1 MENYDELKKYVNI
14 LLVDD
19 DLDYIQVTAFFLK
32 SKGYNVD
39 VATSGADAINKVSKG
54 DVHVVLLDY
63 YMPELTGEDVVNKI
77 REFNDRIIII
87 LQTGFAG
94 QQPPEETLKRL
105 NIQNYHDKS
114 DGVEKLLLQVTS
126 AVRIFNQQNLIELSK
141 YRVNAIGK
149 LVKGIAE
156 ELKAPLLSMEASME
170 ATKVLVESIKSQAG
184 DDAYDKMSNAFV
196 NGRLQMERINKIC
209 KTIIKQVEEGGHK
222 VGITV
227 ADIIDTLKLMVIN
240 ELRLTGVVL
249 EEDIAVKKDAYVY
262 GKIDDVI
269 FILCELIHKIVEVSC
284 AQDKIVLSI
293 RESDTAWYI
302 SVTSDKIHFIDKTKV
317 FLIKNIISRMEDIEF
332 EEIAN
337 QYVIELKKIS
347 SQTSN

>member
-1 MENYDELKKYVNI
+1 MENFEELKKYVNI

-114 DGVEKLLLQVTS
+114 DGIEKLLLQVTS

-141 YRVNAIGK
+141 YRINAIGR

-156 ELKAPLLSMEASME
+156 ELKAPLLSIGASME
-170 ATKVLVESIKSQAG
+170 ATKTLVESIKSDAG
-184 DDAYDKMSNAFV
+184 DEAYKKINDAYTNSKM
-196 NGRLQMERINKIC
+196 QIDRIDKIC
-209 KTIIKQVEEGGHK
+209 KTIINQSNGDYENVGLTIMDIVE
-222 VGITV
+222 
-227 ADIIDTLKLMVIN
+227 TLKLMVST
-240 ELRLTGVVL
+240 ELRVNGILL
-249 EEDIAVKKDAYVY
+249 EEEISVKSDAYVY
-262 GKIDDVI
+262 GKLDDVI
-269 FILCELIHKIVEVSC
+269 FILCELVNKLVEVS
-284 AQDKIVLSI
+284 QSGDKILLNI
-293 RESDTAWYI
+293 RETDNAWYI
-302 SVTSDKIHFIDKTKV
+302 SVGSNKDYQLEKAKV
-317 FLIKNIISRMEDIEF
+317 FLIKNIIGRIDNVGF
-332 EEIAN
+332 EEISGK
-337 QYVIELKKIS
+337 YIIELRKAGK
-347 SQTSN
+347 

>member
-1 MENYDELKKYVNI
+1 MENYEELKKYVNI

-114 DGVEKLLLQVTS
+114 DGIEKLLLQVTS

-141 YRVNAIGK
+141 YRVSAIGK

-156 ELKAPLLSMEASME
+156 ELRAPLLSIEASME
-170 ATKVLVESIKSQAG
+170 ATKVLVESIKSKAG
-184 DDAYDKMSNAFV
+184 DEAYQKMNNAFV
-196 NGRLQMERINKIC
+196 NSKLQMERMNKIC
-209 KTIIKQVEEGGHK
+209 KTIINQTEDDSKK

-227 ADIIDTLKLMVIN
+227 ADIVDTLKLMIIS
-240 ELRLTGVVL
+240 ELKMSGVKF
-249 EEDIAVKKDAYVY
+249 EEDITVNDRTYIY

-269 FILCELIHKIVEVSC
+269 FILCELINKIVEVSSS
-284 AQDKIVLSI
+284 QDKVVLGF

-302 SVTSDKIHFIDKTKV
+302 SLSSDKIHFIEKTKV
-317 FLIKNIISRMEDIEF
+317 FLIKSIISRMEDIEF
-332 EEIAN
+332 EEISD
-337 QYVIELKKIS
+337 QYIIKLKKL
-347 SQTSN
+347 TSEKK

>member
-1 MENYDELKKYVNI
+1 MENYEELKKYVNI

-156 ELKAPLLSMEASME
+156 ELKAPLLSIGASME
-170 ATKVLVESIKSQAG
+170 ATKTLVESIKTKAG
-184 DDAYDKMSNAFV
+184 DDAYAKMNDAFV
-196 NGRLQMERINKIC
+196 NGKLQMERIDKIC
-209 KTIIKQVEEGGHK
+209 RTIIHQVESDNKQVGL
-222 VGITV
+222 TV
-227 ADIIDTLKLMVIN
+227 SDILDTLKLMVTN
-240 ELRLTGVVL
+240 ELKLSGVTL
-249 EEDIAVKKDAYVY
+249 EENITVNKDAYIY
-262 GKIDDVI
+262 GKVDDVI
-269 FILCELIHKIVEVSC
+269 FILCELIHKILEVSVSK
-284 AQDKIVLSI
+284 DKITFGLT
-293 RESDTAWYI
+293 ESDTAWYI
-302 SVTSDKIHFIDKTKV
+302 SLTSEKIHFIEKTKV
-317 FLIKNIISRMEDIEF
+317 FLIKNIISRMENIEF
-332 EEIAN
+332 EEISG
-337 QYVIELKKIS
+337 QYVIELKKVGGVK
-347 SQTSN
+347 

>member
-1 MENYDELKKYVNI
+1 MENYDELKKYVNV

-114 DGVEKLLLQVTS
+114 DGVEKLLLQVMA
-126 AVRIFNQQNLIELSK
+126 AVRIFNQQNQIELSR
-141 YRVNAIGK
+141 YRINAIGK
-149 LVKGIAE
+149 LVKGVAE
-156 ELKAPLLSMEASME
+156 ELKAPLLSIGASME
-170 ATKVLVESIKSQAG
+170 ATKTLVNSLKSHEG
-184 DDAYDKMSNAFV
+184 EEAYEKITEVYNNSK
-196 NGRLQMERINKIC
+196 LQIERIDKIC
-209 KTIIKQVEEGGHK
+209 KTIINQSETGNKD
-222 VGITV
+222 VGIT
-227 ADIIDTLKLMVIN
+227 AGDIVGTLKLMVSNELKTKGITIN
-240 ELRLTGVVL
+240 E
-249 EEDIAVKKDAYVY
+249 EISVKPDAYIY
-262 GKIDDVI
+262 GRIDDVI
-269 FILCELIHKIVEVSC
+269 FILCELIHKIIAISKSG
-284 AQDKIVLSI
+284 DSIKLSFK
-293 RESDTAWYI
+293 ENDNAWYL
-302 SVTSDKIHFIDKTKV
+302 SLGSDNLQSIEKTNI
-317 FLIKNIISRMEDIEF
+317 FLIKSIISRIEGIGF
-332 EEIAN
+332 EEVAG
-337 QYVIELKKIS
+337 QYIIELKKVEG
-347 SQTSN
+347 

>member
-1 MENYDELKKYVNI
+1 MENYEELKKYVNI

-39 VATSGADAINKVSKG
+39 IATSGSDAINKVSKG
-54 DVHVVLLDY
+54 DVHIVLLDY
-63 YMPELTGEDVVNKI
+63 YMPGLTGEDVVNKI

-141 YRVNAIGK
+141 YRVSAIGK

-156 ELKAPLLSMEASME
+156 ELKAPLLSIGASME
-170 ATKVLVESIKSQAG
+170 ATKVLVESIKSKAG
-184 DDAYDKMSNAFV
+184 DEAYQKMNDAFV
-196 NGRLQMERINKIC
+196 NGKLQMDRIDKIC
-209 KTIIKQVEEGGHK
+209 KTIIHQVEDDRKQVGL
-222 VGITV
+222 VV
-227 ADIIDTLKLMVIN
+227 SDILDTLKLMITN
-240 ELRLTGVVL
+240 DLKLSGVVF
-249 EEDIAVKKDAYVY
+249 EENIAVSEDTYIY

-269 FILCELIHKIVEVSC
+269 FILCELIHKIIEVSSNK
-284 AQDKIVLSI
+284 DKIEFGL

-302 SVTSDKIHFIDKTKV
+302 SLSSEKIHFIEKTKV
-317 FLIKNIISRMEDIEF
+317 FLIKNIISRMEDIGF
-332 EEIAN
+332 EEISD
-337 QYVIELKKIS
+337 QYVIELKKLGGAK
-347 SQTSN
+347 

>member
-39 VATSGADAINKVSKG
+39 IATSGADAINKVSKG

-156 ELKAPLLSMEASME
+156 ELKAPLLSIEASME
-170 ATKVLVESIKSQAG
+170 ATKVLVESIKSKAG
-184 DDAYDKMSNAFV
+184 DEAYSKMNDAFV
-196 NGRLQMERINKIC
+196 NSKLQMERMNKIC
-209 KTIIKQVEEGGHK
+209 KTIINQAEDDSRK

-227 ADIIDTLKLMVIN
+227 GDIIDTLKLMIIN
-240 ELRLTGVVL
+240 ELKLSGVAF
-249 EEDIAVKKDAYVY
+249 EENITVNRDSYIY

-269 FILCELIHKIVEVSC
+269 FILCELIHKILEVSSSM
-284 AQDKIVLSI
+284 DKIQFGL

-302 SVTSDKIHFIDKTKV
+302 SLVSDKIHFIEKTKV

-332 EEIAN
+332 EEISN
-337 QYVIELKKIS
+337 QYIIELKKVVDKK
-347 SQTSN
+347 

>member
-1 MENYDELKKYVNI
+1 MENYEVLKKYVNI

-39 VATSGADAINKVSKG
+39 IATSGADAINKVSKG

-94 QQPPEETLKRL
+94 QQPPEETLQRL

-149 LVKGIAE
+149 LAKGIAE
-156 ELKAPLLSMEASME
+156 ELKSPLLSIGASME
-170 ATKVLVESIKSQAG
+170 ATKVLVESIKSKAG
-184 DDAYDKMSNAFV
+184 DEAYKKMNDAFV
-196 NGRLQMERINKIC
+196 NGRLQMERMNKIC
-209 KTIIKQVEEGGHK
+209 KTIIHQVEDDGK
-222 VGITV
+222 SVGITV
-227 ADIIDTLKLMVIN
+227 SDIVDTLKLMITS
-240 ELRLTGVVL
+240 ELKLTGVIF
-249 EEDIAVKKDAYVY
+249 EENITVNSDAYIY
-262 GKIDDVI
+262 GKVDDVI
-269 FILCELIHKIVEVSC
+269 FILCELVHKILEVS
-284 AQDKIVLSI
+284 AAKDKITLGL

-302 SVTSDKIHFIDKTKV
+302 SISSDKIKFIEKTKV
-317 FLIKNIISRMEDIEF
+317 FLIKNIIGRMENIEF
-332 EEIAN
+332 EEISD
-337 QYVIELKKIS
+337 QYVIEVKKLGKI
-347 SQTSN
+347 

>member
-1 MENYDELKKYVNI
+1 MEDFEELKKYVNI

-39 VATSGADAINKVSKG
+39 VATSGADAITKVSKG
-54 DVHVVLLDY
+54 DVHIVLLDY

-114 DGVEKLLLQVTS
+114 DGVEKLLLQVTA

-141 YRVNAIGK
+141 YRINAIGK

-156 ELKAPLLSMEASME
+156 ELKAPLLSIGASME
-170 ATKVLVESIKSQAG
+170 ATKTLVESIKSKAG
-184 DDAYDKMSNAFV
+184 DEAYEKINDVYTNSKN
-196 NGRLQMERINKIC
+196 QIERIDKIC
-209 KTIIKQVEEGGHK
+209 KTIINQSEEDGKKIGL
-222 VGITV
+222 T
-227 ADIIDTLKLMVIN
+227 ASDIIETLKLMLSS
-240 ELRLTGVVL
+240 ELRMKNIVL
-249 EEDIAVKKDAYVY
+249 EENIIVKPEAYIY
-262 GKIDDVI
+262 GKLDDVI
-269 FILCELIHKIVEVSC
+269 FILCELVHKIVEIS
-284 AQDKIVLSI
+284 DSNDRLEFSL
-293 RESDTAWYI
+293 RESDNAWYI
-302 SVTSDKIHFIDKTKV
+302 SLGSEKIHLIEKTNV

-332 EEIAN
+332 EEISN
-337 QYVIELKKIS
+337 QYVIELKKVGGKK
-347 SQTSN
+347 

>member
-1 MENYDELKKYVNI
+1 MENYEELKKYVNI

-39 VATSGADAINKVSKG
+39 IATSGADAINKVSKG

-77 REFNDRIIII
+77 REFNNRIIII

-94 QQPPEETLKRL
+94 QQPPEETLQRL

-156 ELKAPLLSMEASME
+156 ELKAPLLSIGASLE
-170 ATKVLVESIKSQAG
+170 ATKILVESIKTEAG
-184 DDAYDKMSNAFV
+184 DEAYKKMNDAFV
-196 NGRLQMERINKIC
+196 NGKLQMERINKVC
-209 KTIIKQVEEGGHK
+209 ETIIHQVVDDGK
-222 VGITV
+222 NVGITV
-227 ADIIDTLKLMVIN
+227 EDIVDTLKLMIIN
-240 ELRLTGVVL
+240 ELKLSGVIF
-249 EEDIAVKKDAYVY
+249 EENITVSKETYIY
-262 GKIDDVI
+262 GKVDDVI
-269 FILCELIHKIVEVSC
+269 FILCELIHKILEVSS
-284 AQDKIVLSI
+284 AKEKIIFGL
-293 RESDTAWYI
+293 RESNTAWYI
-302 SVTSDKIHFIDKTKV
+302 SLTSDKIKFIEKTKV
-317 FLIKNIISRMEDIEF
+317 FLIKNIISRLEDIEF
-332 EEIAN
+332 EEISD
-337 QYVIELKKIS
+337 QYIIELKKLG
-347 SQTSN
+347 NNMK

>member
-1 MENYDELKKYVNI
+1 MEDYEVLKKYVNI

-39 VATSGADAINKVSKG
+39 IATSGADAINKVSKG

-156 ELKAPLLSMEASME
+156 ELKAPLLSIEASME
-170 ATKVLVESIKSQAG
+170 ATKILVESIKSQAG
-184 DDAYDKMSNAFV
+184 DDAYQKMNNAFV
-196 NGRLQMERINKIC
+196 NSKTQMERINKIC
-209 KTIIKQVEEGGHK
+209 KTIIHQVGDENK
-222 VGITV
+222 TVGITV
-227 ADIIDTLKLMVIN
+227 ADIVDTLKLMITN
-240 ELRLTGVVL
+240 EIKLSGVEF
-249 EEDIAVKKDAYVY
+249 EESITVNKEAYVY
-262 GKIDDVI
+262 GRVDDVI
-269 FILCELIHKIVEVSC
+269 FILCELIHKILEVC
-284 AQDKIVLSI
+284 AAKDKIVLGF

-302 SVTSDKIHFIDKTKV
+302 SLNCEKIHFIEKTKV

-332 EEIAN
+332 EEISG
-337 QYVIELKKIS
+337 QYVIELKKLGG
-347 SQTSN
+347 NK

>member
-1 MENYDELKKYVNI
+1 MENYDELKKYVNV

-114 DGVEKLLLQVTS
+114 DGVEKLLLQVMA
-126 AVRIFNQQNLIELSK
+126 AVRIFNQQNQIELSR
-141 YRVNAIGK
+141 YRINAIGK
-149 LVKGIAE
+149 LVKGVAE
-156 ELKAPLLSMEASME
+156 ELKAPLLSIGASME
-170 ATKVLVESIKSQAG
+170 ATKTLVNSLKSHEG
-184 DDAYDKMSNAFV
+184 EEAYEKITEVYNNSK
-196 NGRLQMERINKIC
+196 LQIERIDKIC
-209 KTIIKQVEEGGHK
+209 KTIINQSETGNRD
-222 VGITV
+222 VGIT
-227 ADIIDTLKLMVIN
+227 AGDIVGTLKLMVSNELKTKGITIN
-240 ELRLTGVVL
+240 E
-249 EEDIAVKKDAYVY
+249 EISVKPDAYIY
-262 GKIDDVI
+262 GRIDDVI
-269 FILCELIHKIVEVSC
+269 FILCELIHKIIAISKSG
-284 AQDKIVLSI
+284 DNIKLSFK
-293 RESDTAWYI
+293 ENDNAWYL
-302 SVTSDKIHFIDKTKV
+302 SLGSDNLQSIEKTNI
-317 FLIKNIISRMEDIEF
+317 FLIKSIISRIEGIGF
-332 EEIAN
+332 EEVAG
-337 QYVIELKKIS
+337 QYIIELKKVEG
-347 SQTSN
+347 

>member
-1 MENYDELKKYVNI
+1 MEDYEELKKYVNI

-39 VATSGADAINKVSKG
+39 VATSGVDAINKVSKG
-54 DVHVVLLDY
+54 NVHIVLLDY

-141 YRVNAIGK
+141 YRINAIGK
-149 LVKGIAE
+149 LVKGVAE
-156 ELKAPLLSMEASME
+156 ELKSPLLSIGASME
-170 ATKVLVESIKSQAG
+170 ATKTLVESIKSEAG
-184 DDAYDKMSNAFV
+184 DEAYKKINEAYLNSK
-196 NGRLQMERINKIC
+196 RQIERIDKIC
-209 KTIIKQVEEGGHK
+209 KTIINQTDENGEK
-222 VGITV
+222 VGLT
-227 ADIIDTLKLMVIN
+227 ATDIVETLKLMVAG
-240 ELRLTGVVL
+240 ELRYAGVAF
-249 EEDIAVKKDAYVY
+249 EENVTVKPDSYIY

-269 FILCELIHKIVEVSC
+269 FILCEIVHKIIEVSDR
-284 AQDKIVLSI
+284 QDKIIFSI
-293 RESDTAWYI
+293 RENSDAWYI
-302 SVTSDKIHFIDKTKV
+302 SLNNDKLHLIDKTKV
-317 FLIKNIISRMEDIEF
+317 YLIKNIIGRIDGVGF
-332 EEIAN
+332 EEVAG
-337 QYVIELKKIS
+337 QYILELKKL
-347 SQTSN
+347 

>member
-1 MENYDELKKYVNI
+1 MEDYEELKKYVNI

-39 VATSGADAINKVSKG
+39 VATSGVDAINKVSKG
-54 DVHVVLLDY
+54 NIHIVLLDY

-141 YRVNAIGK
+141 YRINAIGK
-149 LVKGIAE
+149 LVKGVAE
-156 ELKAPLLSMEASME
+156 ELKSPLLSIGASME
-170 ATKVLVESIKSQAG
+170 ATKTLVESIKSEAG
-184 DDAYDKMSNAFV
+184 DEAYKKINEAYLNSK
-196 NGRLQMERINKIC
+196 RQIERIDKIC
-209 KTIIKQVEEGGHK
+209 KTIINQTDENGEK
-222 VGITV
+222 VGLT
-227 ADIIDTLKLMVIN
+227 ATDIVETLKLMVAG
-240 ELRLTGVVL
+240 ELRYAGVAF
-249 EEDIAVKKDAYVY
+249 EENVTVKPDSYIY

-269 FILCELIHKIVEVSC
+269 FILCEIVHKIIEVSDR
-284 AQDKIVLSI
+284 QDKIIFSI
-293 RESDTAWYI
+293 RENSDAWYI
-302 SVTSDKIHFIDKTKV
+302 SLNNDKLHLIDKTKV
-317 FLIKNIISRMEDIEF
+317 YLIKNIIGRIDGVGF
-332 EEIAN
+332 EEVAG
-337 QYVIELKKIS
+337 QYILELKKL
-347 SQTSN
+347 

>member
-1 MENYDELKKYVNI
+1 MEDYEELKKYVNI

-39 VATSGADAINKVSKG
+39 VATSGVDAINKVSKG
-54 DVHVVLLDY
+54 NVHIVLLDY

-141 YRVNAIGK
+141 YRINAIGK
-149 LVKGIAE
+149 LVKGVAE
-156 ELKAPLLSMEASME
+156 ELKSPLLSIGASME
-170 ATKVLVESIKSQAG
+170 ATKTLVESIKSEAG
-184 DDAYDKMSNAFV
+184 DEAYKKINEAYLNSK
-196 NGRLQMERINKIC
+196 RQIERIDKIC
-209 KTIIKQVEEGGHK
+209 KTIINQTDENGEK
-222 VGITV
+222 VGLT
-227 ADIIDTLKLMVIN
+227 ATDIVETLKLMIAG
-240 ELRLTGVVL
+240 ELRYAGVAF
-249 EEDIAVKKDAYVY
+249 EENVTVKPDSYIY

-269 FILCELIHKIVEVSC
+269 FILCEIVHKIIEVSDR
-284 AQDKIVLSI
+284 QDKIIFSI
-293 RESDTAWYI
+293 RENSDAWYI
-302 SVTSDKIHFIDKTKV
+302 SLNNDKLHLIDKTKV
-317 FLIKNIISRMEDIEF
+317 YLIKNIIGRIDGVGF
-332 EEIAN
+332 EEVAG
-337 QYVIELKKIS
+337 QYILELKKL
-347 SQTSN
+347 